1 MQKKFLAFLVL
12 GALSLFGFLLGQVET
27 KIPPPEM
34 KVAPVPIPV
43 PIQPPTLPSETQA
56 KPIEPSPIEAK
67 PIEIELKKSIEA
79 PRIEGCKSLC
89 GDGICQEIV
98 CMAIGCPCPE
108 TSQNCPQDCK
118 PEKPLSPEVKEV
130 AVPIISLPT
139 ETKLEISPL
148 RKVPVTIN
156 ESPVEFKGTE
166 VPPPISVEVKAMPI
180 SPIVEKVPPA
190 VNVTIEIDKE
200 SKVAKIETEGVRAIT
215 SETLKVEEK
224 TLKIETP
231 KGDIQVNVLP
241 SIATQVAISRFPQEI
256 KEVELKVVNE
266 RPVYEVEGKKVG
278 KLLWIFPVEISVQ
291 AQIDA
296 TEGKVIKIKKPWW
309 SFLVR

>member
-1 MQKKFLAFLVL
+1 MQEKFLAFVVL
-12 GALSLFGFLLGQVET
+12 GTLSLVGFSLGQVET
-27 KIPPPEM
+27 KITQPEM
-34 KVAPVPIPV
+34 KVAPVPIQV
-43 PIQPPTLPSETQA
+43 PIEPPTLPEKTAPLET
-56 KPIEPSPIEAK
+56 K

-79 PRIEGCKSLC
+79 PKIEGCKNLC

-108 TSQNCPQDCK
+108 TPQNCPQDCK
-118 PEKPLSPEVKEV
+118 LEKPLPQKMKEV
-130 AVPIISLPT
+130 AVPIISLPA
-139 ETKLEISPL
+139 EAKLEISPL
-148 RKVPVTIN
+148 KEVPVKIN

-166 VPPPISVEVKAMPI
+166 VPPAISVEIKAKPV
-180 SPIVEKVPPA
+180 SPIVEKAPPA
-190 VNVTIEIDKE
+190 VTVTVEIDKE
-200 SKVAKIETEGVRAIT
+200 SKVVKIESEGVRAIT

-241 SIATQVAISRFPQEI
+241 SIATQVVISRFPQEI

-266 RPVYEVEGKKVG
+266 KPVYEIEGKKVG

-296 TEGKVIKIKKPWW
+296 LEGKVIKIKKPWW
-309 SFLVR
+309 SFLIR

>member
-1 MQKKFLAFLVL
+1 MEKKFLALVVL
-12 GALSLFGFLLGQVET
+12 GALSLIGFSLAQVET
-27 KIPPPEM
+27 KIAPPEM
-34 KVAPVPIPV
+34 KVAPVPIQV
-43 PIQPPTLPSETQA
+43 PIEPPTLPDKAT
-56 KPIEPSPIEAK
+56 PIETK

-79 PRIEGCKSLC
+79 PKIEGCKNLC

-108 TSQNCPQDCK
+108 TPQNCPQDCK
-118 PEKPLSPEVKEV
+118 LEKPLPQEMKTV
-130 AVPIISLPT
+130 AVPIISLPVGA
-139 ETKLEISPL
+139 KLEISPL
-148 RKVPVTIN
+148 KEVPVTIN

-166 VPPPISVEVKAMPI
+166 TPPAISVEVKVMPV
-180 SPIVEKVPPA
+180 SPLVEKAPPA

-200 SKVAKIETEGVRAIT
+200 TKVAKIESEGVRAIT

-241 SIATQVAISRFPQEI
+241 NIATQAAISRFPQEI
-256 KEVELKVVNE
+256 KKVELKVVNE
-266 RPVYEVEGKKVG
+266 KPVYEVEGKKAG
-278 KLLWIFPVEISVQ
+278 KLLWIFPVEISIQ

-296 TEGKVIKIKKPWW
+296 TEGKILQIKKPWW
-309 SFLVR
+309 SFLIR